1 MRAPGE
7 ADCRYARSMN
17 ELAAFLDARIT
28 EDEKAAR
35 VGNLPEEVWG
45 ARGWYDPE
53 RVLAECR
60 SKRRIIDYASAGLDE
75 VEGLAVLRLVALPW
89 AGHSDFG
96 AAWKA

>member
-1 MRAPGE
+1 MPWALDRLRG
-7 ADCRYARSMN
+7 MN
-17 ELAAFLDARIT
+17 ELADFLDARIT

-60 SKRRIIDYASAGLDE
+60 SKRKLIDYVSAGLDE
-75 VEGLAVLRLVALPW
+75 SDGLAVLRLVALPW
-89 AGHSDFG
+89 AGHTAYRQDWR
-96 AAWKA
+96 A